1 MAKVS
6 SIEKN
11 NKRVSLSIRYKEKR
25 DELKNIIM
33 DKNSTIEERFL
44 TMLKLAKI
52 KRNSAQVR
60 VRNRCKL
67 TGKPRGF
74 YRKFKLSRIAL
85 RDLGSQGVL
94 PGIRKASW

>member
-11 NKRVSLSIRYKEKR
+11 KKRENLAIRYKKKR

-33 DKNSTIEERFL
+33 NKSSTIEERFL

-52 KRNSAQVR
+52 SRNSAKVR

-85 RDLGSQGVL
+85 RDLGSQGML